1 MGSNRALPFGY
12 KMEFG
17 RVVIFPE
24 EASLVTYLFDQYLL
38 GASYKGLS
46 DEMNGYGVH
55 YDGEKPWSKNMIA
68 RILQDCRYTGEGGSP
83 KIIEPSV
90 YQRSEEKRRKKA
102 TAPEKSEVQKVLRR
116 KYGCRITAHMEHEV
130 LYLLNHLA
138 AHPEQIATPDSPKAP
153 PQRLKELK
161 SELEEMIR
169 QLPVDEERAWAVL
182 QEAAAAMYE
191 AMDPREYETQR
202 MRRIFQKEEPRSELN
217 ANLIAA
223 NISAVMVDSNGNV
236 KIRLKNDQTIERGE
250 KSE

>member
-24 EASLVTYLFDQYLL
+24 EAGWVTYLFDQYLL
-38 GASYKGLS
+38 GVSYKGLS

-55 YDGEKPWSKNMIA
+55 YDGDKPWNKNMVA
-68 RILQDCRYTGEGGSP
+68 RILQDCRYIGDSGFP

-102 TAPEKSEVQKVLRR
+102 TAPEKTEVQKVLRR
-116 KYGCRITAHMEHEV
+116 KCGCRITSHIEHEV
-130 LYLLNHLA
+130 LYLLNHIA
-138 AHPEQIATPDSPKAP
+138 AHPERIATSDPSKAP

-161 SELEEMIR
+161 SELDELIH
-169 QLPVDEERAWAVL
+169 QLPVDEERAWEVL
-182 QEAAAAMYE
+182 QKTAVAMCE

-202 MRRIFQKEEPRSELN
+202 MRRIFQKEEPRPELD
-217 ANLIAA
+217 AYLIAA

-236 KIRLKNDQTIERGE
+236 KIRLKNDQIIERGE
-250 KSE
+250 